1 MINGT
6 TFCPTLLLTYTQ
18 RLDKQMDLSNS
29 CEIVLPLV
37 SMCYKTECSA
47 VLITFKWLST
57 FVYLSFAE
65 RHLRGSHKGLT
76 FNIISPSNNSFFS
89 QMNPSTL
96 HFGKYL
102 PQLISDRSGHIS
114 GRSCLHSFF
123 LLFIPVFLECLSVFL
138 GKLSV
143 YKHVQSRGGDKKRK

>member
-1 MINGT
+1 
-6 TFCPTLLLTYTQ
+6 
-18 RLDKQMDLSNS
+18 
-29 CEIVLPLV
+29 
-37 SMCYKTECSA
+37 MCYKTECSA

-89 QMNPSTL
+89 QMNPGTL

-102 PQLISDRSGHIS
+102 PQLTSDRSGHIS

-123 LLFIPVFLECLSVFL
+123 LLFIPVFRNVCLFFL
-138 GKLSV
+138 ANFLFTNMCRAGRRQKEEIESARTIST
-143 YKHVQSRGGDKKRK
+143 VQSLHTG